1 MAFAEELAPFFADFG
16 DDATLAGVAVR
27 VIFDGP
33 GAQLAGLSVETPVVQ
48 IASASV
54 PAAYQGASLV
64 ISTGRGAGSYKVRE
78 HTPDGTGLSLLALT
92 KVTA

>member
-1 MAFAEELAPFFADFG
+1 MAFVEDLSPFFADFG
-16 DDATLAGVAVR
+16 DDATLAGVGVR

-33 GAQLAGLSVETPVVQ
+33 GAQLGGMTVETPVVQ

-54 PAAYQGASLV
+54 PVAYQGAALV
-64 ISTGRGAGSYKVRE
+64 ITAGRGAGSYKVRE